1 MGLPNLGGV
10 FIVLTGGM
18 IVSCFVAVMEFMW
31 ENRKMSAQ
39 GVSLRINNLTQDSSQ
54 NLSFILQQ
62 SVWAECWKEFKF
74 AVDIRAGDTK
84 PVPSESSSGSSSG
97 SSDSHSESDHYG
109 VINEDSKATGSLS
122 RKKDDSGYAVFNE
135 PNGKK
140 HWIKFNNFCG
150 YIMISIF

>member
-1 MGLPNLGGV
+1 MIRTRILQCATLVCYQPNYHSYTCKIG
-10 FIVLTGGM
+10 F
-18 IVSCFVAVMEFMW
+18 
-31 ENRKMSAQ
+31 
-39 GVSLRINNLTQDSSQ
+39 
-54 NLSFILQQ
+54 LSFILQQ

-140 HWIKFNNFCG
+140 H
-150 YIMISIF
+150 